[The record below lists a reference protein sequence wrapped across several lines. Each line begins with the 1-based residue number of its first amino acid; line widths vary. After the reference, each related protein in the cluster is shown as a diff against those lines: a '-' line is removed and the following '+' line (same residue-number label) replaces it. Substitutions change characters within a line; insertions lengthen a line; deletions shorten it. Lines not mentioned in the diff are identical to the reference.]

1 MLSCMIVYSK
11 SVIQSSTN
19 LFETSVITSST
30 YRVHHTARD
39 DETWPAKLI
48 STFPVCYAR
57 CQLHGEEMSIDE
69 KLENGSD
76 GSIVTTGEHEEPT
89 EVD

>member
-1 MLSCMIVYSK
+1 MLSCMIYSK
-11 SVIQSSTN
+11 SVILSSTN

-30 YRVHHTARD
+30 YRVHHTTRD
-39 DETWPAKLI
+39 DETWPAQLI

-57 CQLHGEEMSIDE
+57 CQLNEEEMSIDE
-69 KLENGSD
+69 RLENGRN
-76 GSIVTTGEHEEPT
+76 GSIVTTGEPEEPT